1 MDKDIVDQLLIP
13 VIIPLLSV
21 ATAFIIAWLRA
32 KTREMNKKAEEDAV
46 MRNFELLD
54 KIIEEVTGSLDET
67 SSMSLFEKTDFEKIK
82 MEALTQIYTSLG
94 ESEILILKKAT
105 SDLDCL
111 ICSKIESI
119 LLSSR
124 ADK

>member
-82 MEALTQIYTSLG
+82 IEALTQIYTSLG